1 MPAPG
6 SLFQMQRGS
15 VNVGTDY
22 GSDDQVHHI
31 KKKLRDFFRTTIVFL
46 YIYSLEKKYIIDH
59 RLEIDNSCRKY

>member
-31 KKKLRDFFRTTIVFL
+31 KKNSGTFQDNHSVLIYIFLREEIH
-46 YIYSLEKKYIIDH
+46 IDH

>member
-46 YIYSLEKKYIIDH
+46 YIFLREEIHIDH

>member
-31 KKKLRDFFRTTIVFL
+31 KKKLRDFLRTTIVFL
-46 YIYSLEKKYIIDH
+46 YIFLREEIHIDH